1 MKKAIIL
8 LLYFSFTI
16 IHGQENQVSEDIIE
30 SIKADVW
37 IPFMEA
43 YRDFDEERLKSIHTA
58 NIIRINIDD
67 NKVRT
72 GETYLNEFASFL
84 PRMKDNGDK
93 VGIAFAILTTAV
105 DESKQ
110 IAYQTG
116 YYQFLMQAK
125 GEEKRTPRGYGYFHV
140 GLKIDEGKWKIFLDS
155 DKKVDMNP
163 AQFEG
168 KPTLYRIDY

>member
-8 LLYFSFTI
+8 LLYFSFTL
-16 IHGQENQVSEDIIE
+16 IHGQENQVSEEIIE
-30 SIKADVW
+30 SIKTDVW

-43 YRDFDEERLKSIHTA
+43 YRDFDEEKLKSIHTA
-58 NIIRINIDD
+58 NIIRINIDG

-72 GETYLNEFASFL
+72 GKTYLNEFASFL
-84 PRMKDNGDK
+84 PRMKDKGDK

-116 YYQFLMQAK
+116 YYQFLMRAK
-125 GEEKRTPRGYGYFHV
+125 EEEKQTPRGYGYFHV
-140 GLKIDEGKWKIFLDS
+140 GLKIDGEKWKIFLDS
-155 DKKVDMNP
+155 DKKIVMNH